1 MYGTQHHSAYSILP
15 IYKMDIHNEMHID
28 FKTGTIN
35 QISNLSY
42 CTSTELD
49 PFIYALFVWWGNS
62 VRPESLV

>member
-1 MYGTQHHSAYSILP
+1 MYVIQHHYAYSILP
-15 IYKMDIHNEMHID
+15 IYKMDRHHEMHID

-42 CTSTELD
+42 STSTELD